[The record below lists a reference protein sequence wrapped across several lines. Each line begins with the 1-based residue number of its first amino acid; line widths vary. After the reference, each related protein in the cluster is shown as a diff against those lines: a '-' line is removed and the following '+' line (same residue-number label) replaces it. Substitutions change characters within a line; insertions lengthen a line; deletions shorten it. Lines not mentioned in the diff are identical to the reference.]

1 MTLQYKW
8 LMFKRFRLQIR
19 PYCEMLALQYEKS
32 FYYFYFDACLCYL
45 LFGCDAQNYQSYGFW
60 KLKMFERKRY
70 LTTGKLLDNAK
81 KYNDSQYLNIF
92 SNKLNFYNYYKSYIK
107 RKWIYGGDC
116 SVDEIKTFLQTNG
129 CCVVKPT
136 NCSTGVGISKITY
149 AENANIEKEIQKI
162 IKKKMLVEQ
171 YVIQHDDLASINP
184 YSTNTIRVYTTN
196 IAGEIHIYRVF
207 LKCASDKKVQD
218 NFGQGGIVAE
228 IDLETGVV
236 KSLGKNKKMDVYLR
250 HPLTNYLFTGFQIPK
265 WNEVIALVKNI
276 AKEIETMRYVG
287 WDVAITNDYVEVIE
301 GNNLADPIFIQVFN
315 EGGCLMDINKI
326 LTG

>member
-1 MTLQYKW
+1 M
-8 LMFKRFRLQIR
+8 
-19 PYCEMLALQYEKS
+19 
-32 FYYFYFDACLCYL
+32 
-45 LFGCDAQNYQSYGFW
+45 
-60 KLKMFERKRY
+60 
-70 LTTGKLLDNAK
+70 
-81 KYNDSQYLNIF
+81 
-92 SNKLNFYNYYKSYIK
+92 
-107 RKWIYGGDC
+107 
-116 SVDEIKTFLQTNG
+116 
-129 CCVVKPT
+129 
-136 NCSTGVGISKITY
+136 
-149 AENANIEKEIQKI
+149 
-162 IKKKMLVEQ
+162 
-171 YVIQHDDLASINP
+171 
-184 YSTNTIRVYTTN
+184 
-196 IAGEIHIYRVF
+196 
-207 LKCASDKKVQD
+207 QD